1 MNLKVHK
8 SLIDKYNPLFLF
20 YYLFVVGQFCRDNAN
35 STCFQYVDMAA
46 MKRYPIPMPDI
57 EDQAKIVA
65 LIEKSTEA
73 INKSIETAVRR
84 LALLQE
90 RKQIII
96 NEVVTGKK
104 KVI

>member
-1 MNLKVHK
+1 
-8 SLIDKYNPLFLF
+8 
-20 YYLFVVGQFCRDNAN
+20 
-35 STCFQYVDMAA
+35 
-46 MKRYPIPMPDI
+46 MPDI